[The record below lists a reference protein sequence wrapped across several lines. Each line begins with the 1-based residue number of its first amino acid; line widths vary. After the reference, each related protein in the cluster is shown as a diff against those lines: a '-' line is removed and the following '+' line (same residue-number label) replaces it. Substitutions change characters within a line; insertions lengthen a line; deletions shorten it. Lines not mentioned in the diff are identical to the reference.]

1 MGLATVVVI
10 LVLGIPLVA
19 VAGFFLVW
27 AVKVGTGGSSG
38 KRDKAMA
45 DETQLIQ
52 ELHQGLRRMEERIE
66 SLETILFDRERKER
80 EK

>member
-1 MGLATVVVI
+1 MGLATVTVL

-27 AVKVGTGGSSG
+27 AVKVATGGAG
-38 KRDKAMA
+38 EKREKAMA
-45 DETQLIQ
+45 DETRLIQ
-52 ELHQGLRRMEERIE
+52 ELHQGLKRMEERIE
-66 SLETILFDRERKER
+66 ALETILFDRERKER